1 MLVGSVCLRERQ
13 TMRNDPGR
21 FCPAGVNQITQVPV
35 VMLDVGLPGAN
46 RLPFEPEESHV
57 KSDFTLLGEL
67 FGSPGVFGQKNADD
81 ADSAGEAYGAHKII
95 HSEIG
100 YLVAGCLGTLI
111 AYAFTTSVGALS
123 AGLR

>member
-1 MLVGSVCLRERQ
+1 
-13 TMRNDPGR
+13 MRNYPRR
-21 FCPAGVNQITQVPV
+21 FCPPGVNQIAQVPV
-35 VMLDVGLPGAN
+35 VVLDVGLPGAN

-57 KSDFTLLGEL
+57 KSDFALLGEL
-67 FGSPGVFGQKNADD
+67 VGSARVFGQENADH

-100 YLVAGCLGTLI
+100 YLVAVWLVTLI
-111 AYAFTTSVGALS
+111 AYAFTTSVGAQS

>member
-1 MLVGSVCLRERQ
+1 MLA
-13 TMRNDPGR
+13 
-21 FCPAGVNQITQVPV
+21 CPVPIDCPLNQKSP
-35 VMLDVGLPGAN
+35 D
-46 RLPFEPEESHV
+46 V

-67 FGSPGVFGQKNADD
+67 VGGARVFGQENADD

-95 HSEIG
+95 HGEIG
-100 YLVAGCLGTLI
+100 YLAAVWLVTLV

>member
-1 MLVGSVCLRERQ
+1 MLVGSGCLLERQ
-13 TMRNDPGR
+13 SMRNDPGR
-21 FCPAGVNQITQVPV
+21 FCAAGVNQISQVPV

-67 FGSPGVFGQKNADD
+67 VGSARVFGQKNADD

-95 HSEIG
+95 HGEIG
-100 YLVAGCLGTLI
+100 YLSGVWLMRLVDPAC
-111 AYAFTTSVGALS
+111 TSTVG
-123 AGLR
+123 

>member
-1 MLVGSVCLRERQ
+1 
-13 TMRNDPGR
+13 MRNDPGR
-21 FCPAGVNQITQVPV
+21 FCAAGVNQITQVPV
-35 VMLDVGLPGAN
+35 VVLDVGLPGAN

-57 KSDFTLLGEL
+57 KSDFALLGEL
-67 FGSPGVFGQKNADD
+67 VGGARVFGQENADD

-95 HSEIG
+95 HGEIG
-100 YLVAGCLGTLI
+100 YLVAVWLVTLV

>member
-1 MLVGSVCLRERQ
+1 
-13 TMRNDPGR
+13 MRNDPGR
-21 FCPAGVNQITQVPV
+21 FCPAGVNQIAQVPV
-35 VMLDVGLPGAN
+35 VMFDVGLPGTN

-67 FGSPGVFGQKNADD
+67 VGSARVFGEENADH

-100 YLVAGCLGTLI
+100 YLEIGRAHV
-111 AYAFTTSVGALS
+111 
-123 AGLR
+123 

>member
-1 MLVGSVCLRERQ
+1 
-13 TMRNDPGR
+13 MRNDPGR
-21 FCPAGVNQITQVPV
+21 FCPAGVNQIAQVPV
-35 VMLDVGLPGAN
+35 VMLDVGLPGTN

-67 FGSPGVFGQKNADD
+67 VGSARVFGQENADH

-100 YLVAGCLGTLI
+100 YLVAVWLVTLI
-111 AYAFTTSVGALS
+111 AYAFTTSVGAQS

>member
-1 MLVGSVCLRERQ
+1 
-13 TMRNDPGR
+13 MRNDPGR

-35 VMLDVGLPGAN
+35 VVLNVGLPGAN

-67 FGSPGVFGQKNADD
+67 VGSARVFGQKNADD
-81 ADSAGEAYGAHKII
+81 ADSAGKAYGPHKII

-100 YLVAGCLGTLI
+100 YLAALWLMTLI
-111 AYAFTTSVGALS
+111 AHALTTSVGALS
-123 AGLR
+123 ADLR